1 MHARLL
7 FIIALSAAFL
17 APAAHS
23 AAQNTGAATSATANS
38 AANVDADAAKA
49 FLTSVYKHYGTGGI
63 GVDSVG
69 PAATRYFHSSLV
81 ALLRADQKAASP
93 EVGAIDADPVC
104 ACQDWNGIWD
114 LAIEV
119 NIDTP
124 DHDAARATA
133 KLSFYLSDPKDNPK
147 DSLRKLSIKLAA
159 ENGGWRIYDITDETD
174 PTAPFALRKA
184 LQDDI
189 ASYSRPK

>member
-1 MHARLL
+1 MRARLL
-7 FIIALSAAFL
+7 FNLALFAAFL
-17 APAAHS
+17 ATAAHS
-23 AAQNTGAATSATANS
+23 AAQNASVATSA

-63 GVDSVG
+63 GIDSVG
-69 PAATRYFHSSLV
+69 PDATRYFHSSLV

-93 EVGAIDADPVC
+93 DVGAIDADPVC
-104 ACQDWNGIWD
+104 ACQDWNGIWKLLID
-114 LAIEV
+114 VRIE
-119 NIDTP
+119 TP
-124 DHDAARATA
+124 NSDSARATA
-133 KLSFYLSDPKDNPK
+133 KVSFYLSDPKDNPK

-159 ENGGWRIYDITDETD
+159 ENGAWRIYDITDETD

-189 ASYSRPK
+189 AAHSRPK